1 MSPSLVGDILAI
13 ALFIVATFGV
23 LCGFPIAFSLAGFS
37 LLFAALGWALGV
49 FDPIFLTSLPSR
61 YFGLMTNEVLVAVP
75 LFIFMGAVLER
86 SKIAEALLE
95 TMGQLFGT
103 LRGGLAISVVIV
115 GALLA
120 ASTGVVGATV
130 VTMGL
135 ISLPAMMRAGY
146 DPKLATGVICA
157 SGTLGQIIPPSVIL
171 IFVGDLLMG
180 ANQLAAQRTGK
191 ALDPVSV
198 GDLFAGAFL
207 PGLALVGLYILY
219 IVGLA
224 FVRPNDCPAL
234 VMDDA
239 QRASLG
245 RRFVRA
251 LIPPLLL
258 IVAVLGSILAGFATP
273 TEAASIGAVGAMVL
287 AAFNRAFS
295 FATLLQVMRNTAVIS
310 ALVFAI
316 VLGVSVFSLV
326 FRGLGGEHL
335 VEMVLSDVP
344 GGAFGAVL
352 AVMAVMFVLGFF
364 MDTIEIVLIVLPI
377 TAPVIIAMGVNPVWL
392 GVMVGIN
399 LQTAFLTPPVGFA
412 LFYMRAVAPQSITT
426 GAIYKGIVPFVA
438 LQVVAIG
445 LLWTAPQLATWLPK
459 VVFPDSV
466 PAPTGSGAPGSVL
479 DDILKGPAG
488 SSPSG
493 DAPSPSASPLDQ
505 LLNQAPTNTPPSD
518 SDPILD
524 RLRKG
529 N

>member
-1 MSPSLVGDILAI
+1 
-13 ALFIVATFGV
+13 
-23 LCGFPIAFSLAGFS
+23 
-37 LLFAALGWALGV
+37 
-49 FDPIFLTSLPSR
+49 
-61 YFGLMTNEVLVAVP
+61 
-75 LFIFMGAVLER
+75 
-86 SKIAEALLE
+86 
-95 TMGQLFGT
+95 MGQLFGT
-103 LRGGLAISVVIV
+103 MRGGLAISVVIV

-180 ANQLAAQRTGK
+180 ANQLAAQNRQG
-191 ALDPVSV
+191 ARSGLGRRPVRRRV
-198 GDLFAGAFL
+198 PAGHV
-207 PGLALVGLYILY
+207 LVGLYILY
-219 IVGLA
+219 IVVLA
-224 FVRPNDCPAL
+224 FVRPKDCPAL
-234 VMDDA
+234 VMDEA

-258 IVAVLGSILAGFATP
+258 IVAVLGSILMGFATP

-295 FATLLQVMRNTAVIS
+295 FGTLLAVMRNTAVIS

-335 VEMVLSDVP
+335 VEQILADVP
-344 GGAFGAVL
+344 GGAFGAVM
-352 AVMAVMFVLGFF
+352 AVMIVMFVLGFF
-364 MDTIEIVLIVLPI
+364 MDTIEIVLIVVPI

-392 GVMVGIN
+392 GVMIGVN

-412 LFYMRAVAPQSITT
+412 LFYMRAVAPVSITT
-426 GAIYKGIVPFVA
+426 GDD
-438 LQVVAIG
+438 LQGHHPVR
-445 LLWTAPQLATWLPK
+445 
-459 VVFPDSV
+459 D
-466 PAPTGSGAPGSVL
+466 
-479 DDILKGPAG
+479 PAG
-488 SSPSG
+488 DGDRHPVGRAGTRDLAAQAGLPGCRARRRSRRQPARLGARRHPQGAADRLRRRRSG
-493 DAPSPSASPLDQ
+493 SALDQ
-505 LLNQAPTNTPPSD
+505 LLNQPATNARHGQRSHPRPAAGQSAKPAMTRSA
-518 SDPILD
+518 
-524 RLRKG
+524 RKG
-529 N
+529 PALPPALAGRETVGTVR